1 MITRADIEKLAEL
14 SRIKIAP
21 EEQESLGREI
31 EAILGYV
38 DQIKKA
44 VQVSAASPENARSDK
59 TRSEKKGTEKGLL
72 YNVLREDGAPHQPGE
87 FTEKILSGA
96 PAREGNYLKVKKIL

>member
-1 MITRADIEKLAEL
+1 MITTQDIQKLAEL

-21 EEQESLGREI
+21 EEQESLRSEI
-31 EAILGYV
+31 ESILGYI

-44 VQVSAASPENARSDK
+44 TQASVDDEKSGDVSALRNIM
-59 TRSEKKGTEKGLL
+59 
-72 YNVLREDGAPHQPGE
+72 REDGAPHASGI
-87 FTEKILSGA
+87 FTEKILSQA

>member
-1 MITRADIEKLAEL
+1 MITIEDIQKLAEL

-21 EEQESLGREI
+21 EEQESLRSEI
-31 EAILGYV
+31 ESILGYI

-44 VQVSAASPENARSDK
+44 AKTSDVSGSAAKDGALR
-59 TRSEKKGTEKGLL
+59 
-72 YNVLREDGAPHQPGE
+72 NVMREDAEPHMPSE
-87 FTEKILSGA
+87 FTEKILSAA

>member
-1 MITRADIEKLAEL
+1 MITTEDIQKLAEL

-21 EEQESLGREI
+21 AEQESLRTQI
-31 EAILGYV
+31 ESILGYI

-44 VQVSAASPENARSDK
+44 TTISKQVAGVE
-59 TRSEKKGTEKGLL
+59 GLH
-72 YNVLREDGAPHQPGE
+72 NVMRDDGEPHMPSE
-87 FTEKILSGA
+87 FTEKILSSA